1 MEYKFNCPYLEM
13 YPPIEVLKPCQA
25 SAPITFS
32 EDRKKNKNQNI
43 RGNEKNWVF
52 RMHYYNF
59 VLSVLNIHIVCAFIQ
74 A

>member
-43 RGNEKNWVF
+43 RGNEKN
-52 RMHYYNF
+52 
-59 VLSVLNIHIVCAFIQ
+59 
-74 A
+74 

>member
-32 EDRKKNKNQNI
+32 ENRKKIKT
-43 RGNEKNWVF
+43 RT
-52 RMHYYNF
+52 
-59 VLSVLNIHIVCAFIQ
+59 SVVMKKIEYFECTTIISFFQC
-74 A
+74 